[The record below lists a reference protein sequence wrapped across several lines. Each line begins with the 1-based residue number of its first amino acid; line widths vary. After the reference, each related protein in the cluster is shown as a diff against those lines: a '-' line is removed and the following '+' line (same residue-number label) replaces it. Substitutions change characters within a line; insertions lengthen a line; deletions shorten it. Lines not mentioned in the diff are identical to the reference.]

1 MGRVRSHAVS
11 MPGPVVCGQM
21 IWSQSSC
28 AASETDRQ
36 RDDQSST
43 TMPRLAASTGAISVS
58 CAGVTIA
65 PRSEVASV
73 VMPSSAPRRSAW
85 SSVVRVKVT
94 SASLEP
100 PNAVRVRERES
111 RVAWAVRAADTRHNG
126 EPSREQRQ
134 NRQAPALLT
143 GGLISW
149 LVFVP
154 HTAQTTLPPICGV
167 GYDPHRSLN
176 ACTRNRPR
184 PLSASS
190 PTSIKAGGWGLAS
203 QTSTTTFLLSDN
215 SHRRTGSTCGM
226 ALAAASELVINSET
240 TCSTGSVSGV
250 SAHSQ
255 TIWRACRRAEGTAPG
270 RAPNSRKSRTGH
282 LPVMSVPRSWVGGT
296 GTGAPLCP
304 GLRANPGAADPETAP
319 APPWAV
325 WAPPPRDRGADL
337 VLVLPVINVPSVWAA
352 GG

>member
-1 MGRVRSHAVS
+1 MGRVRSHAAS

-226 ALAAASELVINSET
+226 ALAAATELVI
-240 TCSTGSVSGV
+240 
-250 SAHSQ
+250 
-255 TIWRACRRAEGTAPG
+255 
-270 RAPNSRKSRTGH
+270 NSRKSRTGH

-296 GTGAPLCP
+296 GTGAPLCL